1 MTDSRDVLEGPL
13 DAAFR
18 LLIRHGGD
26 VSKAED
32 GLAGLLSG
40 SLQNDVEQWRPADKA
55 KLLIGYAAWQII
67 RTAEKLSEEGD

>member
-32 GLAGLLSG
+32 GLAGCSRGPCKTMWNSG
-40 SLQNDVEQWRPADKA
+40 DRLIRPS
-55 KLLIGYAAWQII
+55 Y
-67 RTAEKLSEEGD
+67 